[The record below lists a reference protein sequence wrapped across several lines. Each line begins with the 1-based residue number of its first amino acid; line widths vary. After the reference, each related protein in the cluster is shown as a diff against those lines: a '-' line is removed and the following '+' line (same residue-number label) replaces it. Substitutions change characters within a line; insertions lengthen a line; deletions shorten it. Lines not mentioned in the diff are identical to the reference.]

1 MSTKEFIK
9 AKVNEIGIKHLL
21 ERIKKYKIGFFENT
35 NKINFMN
42 SEWIWKSIPSL
53 ARKGQLK
60 QRKSTNY

>member
-60 QRKSTNY
+60 